1 MDIPWEDIR
10 LFLAVAEHGSMSK
23 GAKALRIGQPTMS
36 RRIGDLE
43 HRLGFAVFERSVSGV
58 ALTPRGEELLGPA
71 QNMSLW
77 ASELH
82 RQVERAEPRLE
93 GVVRISAPPGVA
105 FDLLAPFAASIREHL
120 PGVRL
125 EVLSA
130 VRYVDLARREADLAL
145 RRRANSARDLVTL
158 RTFEVENGVFASP
171 AYAKRLPSRPTFS
184 DIDWIAWPRHL
195 EEIPPNPQLRAVIP
209 EFEPA
214 FASDDYTVQLRACLE
229 GAGAMILAA
238 VEHPGSQLRSLCSVD
253 VDLGEHRFG
262 QMHLVAA
269 KSALLVPRVRAVADA
284 LRDVLDNESAM
295 RGSTGGLRSQSRQ
308 SGQ

>member
-1 MDIPWEDIR
+1 MR

-43 HRLGFAVFERSVSGV
+43 HRLGFAVFERSVAGV
-58 ALTPRGEELLGPA
+58 ALTSRGQSMLDPA
-71 QNMSLW
+71 RNMSLW

-105 FDLLAPFAASIREHL
+105 FDLLAPFAATLRDQL
-120 PGVRL
+120 PGIRL

-145 RRRANSARDLVTL
+145 RLRANSARDLVTL
-158 RTFEVENGVFASP
+158 RSFEFENGVFAAP
-171 AYAKRLPSRPTFS
+171 AYVEQLPSGYSFA
-184 DIDWIAWPRHL
+184 DIDWIGWPRHL
-195 EEIPPNPQLRAVIP
+195 DEIPPNPQLRAVLP

-214 FASDDYTVQLRACLE
+214 FASDDFIVQLRACLQ

-238 VEHPGSQLRSLCSVD
+238 VQHPSSALTSLQPLAL
-253 VDLGEHRFG
+253 DLGQHKHT
-262 QMHLVAA
+262 QIHLVGA

-284 LRDVLDNESAM
+284 LLQILEVN
-295 RGSTGGLRSQSRQ
+295 TGPVP
-308 SGQ
+308 

>member
-1 MDIPWEDIR
+1 MDISWEDVR

-36 RRIGDLE
+36 RRIGELE
-43 HRLGFAVFERSVSGV
+43 HRLGFTVFERSVAG
-58 ALTPRGEELLGPA
+58 ATLTPRGQALLDPA
-71 QNMSLW
+71 RNMSLW

-93 GVVRISAPPGVA
+93 GIVRISAPPGVA
-105 FDLLAPFAASIREHL
+105 FDLLAPFAADLRDQL
-120 PGVRL
+120 PGIRL

-158 RTFEVENGVFASP
+158 RTFEFENGVFAAP
-171 AYAKRLPSRPTFS
+171 AYVDQLPPRYTFS
-184 DIDWIAWPRHL
+184 DIDWIGWPRHL
-195 EEIPPNPQLRAVIP
+195 DEIPPNPQLRALVP
-209 EFEPA
+209 DFEPA
-214 FASDDYTVQLRACLE
+214 FASDDFNVQLRACLA

-238 VEHPGSQLRSLCSVD
+238 VHHPSSQLTSLRKTEL
-253 VDLGEHRFG
+253 DLGQHAHG
-262 QMHLVAA
+262 QMHLVGA

-284 LRDVLDNESAM
+284 LLQVLDEEPSTSA
-295 RGSTGGLRSQSRQ
+295 L
-308 SGQ
+308 

>member
-1 MDIPWEDIR
+1 MDISWEDVR

-43 HRLGFAVFERSVSGV
+43 HRLGFAVFERSVAGATLTSRGQ
-58 ALTPRGEELLGPA
+58 ALLDPA
-71 QNMSLW
+71 RNMSLW

-82 RQVERAEPRLE
+82 RQVERDEPRLE

-105 FDLLAPFAASIREHL
+105 FDLLAPFAASLRKQL
-120 PGVRL
+120 PGIRL
-125 EVLSA
+125 EILAA

-158 RTFEVENGVFASP
+158 RTFEFENGVFAAPS
-171 AYAKRLPSRPTFS
+171 YAERLPPGYTFA
-184 DIDWIAWPRHL
+184 DIDWVGWPRHL
-195 EEIPPNPQLRAVIP
+195 DEIPPNPQLRALIP

-214 FASDDYTVQLRACLE
+214 LASDDFNVQLRACLE

-238 VEHPGSQLRSLCSVD
+238 AQHPRSQLTSLRKLNL
-253 VDLGEHRFG
+253 DLGEHRHG
-262 QMHLVAA
+262 QIHLVGA

-284 LRDVLDNESAM
+284 LLRALQVA
-295 RGSTGGLRSQSRQ
+295 GGPQDAP
-308 SGQ
+308 

>member
-1 MDIPWEDIR
+1 MDISWEDVR

-43 HRLGFAVFERSVSGV
+43 QRLGFAVFERSVAGV
-58 ALTPRGEELLGPA
+58 ALTPRGQALLDPA
-71 QNMSLW
+71 RNMSLW

-105 FDLLAPFAASIREHL
+105 FDLLAAFSVALRDEL
-120 PGVRL
+120 PGIRL

-158 RTFEVENGVFASP
+158 RTFDFENGVFASP
-171 AYAKRLPSRPTFS
+171 AYVEQLAPGYTFA
-184 DIDWIAWPRHL
+184 DLDWVGWPRHL
-195 EEIPPNPQLRAVIP
+195 DAIPPNPQLRALIP
-209 EFEPA
+209 DFEPA
-214 FASDDYTVQLRACLE
+214 FASDDFTVQLRACLE
-229 GAGAMILAA
+229 GAGAMVLAA
-238 VEHPGSQLRSLCSVD
+238 VPHPRSQLASLRQLD
-253 VDLGEHRFG
+253 LDLGEHKHG
-262 QMHLVAA
+262 QMHLVGA

-284 LRDVLDNESAM
+284 LLQVLDDDGPAIAD
-295 RGSTGGLRSQSRQ
+295 
-308 SGQ
+308 